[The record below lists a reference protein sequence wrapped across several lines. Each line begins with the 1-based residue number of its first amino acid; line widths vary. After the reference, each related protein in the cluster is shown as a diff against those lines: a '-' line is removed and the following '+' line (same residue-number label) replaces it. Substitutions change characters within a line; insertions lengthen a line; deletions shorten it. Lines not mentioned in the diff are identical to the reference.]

1 MELGKFWNTRLL
13 TSKATMT
20 NPQNQETLGAASRA
34 TLKAKWRSWSLMR
47 KFQIAGVVFGITVA
61 VLVTCGGRWLISQR
75 SSLGEGELAWLFLLY
90 WDAVI
95 VGMTR
100 SLVRWS
106 GLDWVEFGV
115 NSNMPPFSTL
125 CVIVLINSVICG
137 MAGLI
142 VGHCLGYCATQF
154 QKQKKT

>member
-1 MELGKFWNTRLL
+1 
-13 TSKATMT
+13 MT
-20 NPQNQETLGAASRA
+20 NPENRRPLDNTSLM
-34 TLKAKWRSWSLMR
+34 TLKVKWLSWSLMR
-47 KFQIAGVVFGITVA
+47 KFQIAGTVLGIAAA

-95 VGMTR
+95 VGITR
-100 SLVRWS
+100 SLVRGA

-115 NSNMPPFSTL
+115 NSNEPPFSTL
-125 CVIVLINSVICG
+125 CAIVLINSVICG

-142 VGHCLGYCATQF
+142 VGACFGQSVSYVGYF
-154 QKQKKT
+154 KQGRQL